1 MNFVVNEWL
10 PEYFRPEATAEE
22 KQRLERFIKAF
33 LQRNDTIY
41 VRRPSEFLSKIY
53 RYSKSYQT
61 NTNIYLVISAFI
73 KFILFDSQRCRFI
86 DDDECDLP
94 DAIRQQ
100 LTDGG
105 NTVSDTY
112 LFEAAAATIE
122 KLIVTTDVKLR
133 NLMQGATPY
142 NVVLLDDFL
151 LTYHS

>member
-22 KQRLERFIKAF
+22 KQKLEQFINTF

-41 VRRPSEFLSKIY
+41 VRRPSEFLTKIY

-61 NTNIYLVISAFI
+61 NTNIYLAISAFI

-86 DDDECDLP
+86 DDDEYDLS
-94 DAIRQQ
+94 DAIHQQ
-100 LTDGG
+100 LVEGG
-105 NTVSDTY
+105 NTISDTY
-112 LFEAAAATIE
+112 LFEAAAATEE

-133 NLMQGATPY
+133 NLMRQAAPY
-142 NVVLLDDFL
+142 TVVLLDDFL
-151 LTYHS
+151 ANYQ